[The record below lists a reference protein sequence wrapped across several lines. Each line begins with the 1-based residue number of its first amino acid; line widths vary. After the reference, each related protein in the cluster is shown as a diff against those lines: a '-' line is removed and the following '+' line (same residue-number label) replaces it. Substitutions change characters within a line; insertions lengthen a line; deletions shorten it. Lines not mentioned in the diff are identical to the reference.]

1 MSLVERAL
9 QKLQS
14 NRPAAATK
22 AEPTWQPPAKEAQG
36 ARAHTSPEQ
45 HVPASPRPEPAMPSP
60 EDFRANSAKLLHI
73 DRERLRNLSMIPPA
87 AQQRELSNQFRSIK
101 RPIIDHALEIA
112 ADEPFARTVMI
123 ASALP
128 GDGKTFTCLNLALS
142 LALEKDLHVLLVDA
156 DAPKP
161 HLSRT
166 FEMQRSLGLLDVLA
180 DPDRPIES
188 VIVPTD
194 VPRLDFLPAGTTSE
208 TATELLASERMRT
221 VVQRLTSLYRH
232 GIILFDSPPVL
243 LTNESRTLG
252 ALLGQIVLV
261 VKAGVTPQQ
270 AVKDAVGMLG
280 EDRRISLVL
289 NNADLGGAMGYY
301 YGYGYGYGSYA
312 APDGDKPSDT
322 NAPSSG

>member
-14 NRPAAATK
+14 SRPAAQ
-22 AEPTWQPPAKEAQG
+22 AEPAWQAPAKESQPA
-36 ARAHTSPEQ
+36 ARVPAPSPER
-45 HVPASPRPEPAMPSP
+45 PATGSPRPEPATPSLP
-60 EDFRANSAKLLHI
+60 DFRANGAKLLHI
-73 DRERLRNLSMIPPA
+73 DREQLRSLSMIPPA
-87 AQQRELSNQFRSIK
+87 AQERELSNQFRSIK
-101 RPIIDHALEIA
+101 RPIIDRALEMSQ
-112 ADEPFARTVMI
+112 DEPFARTVMV

-161 HLSRT
+161 HLSKT
-166 FEMQRSLGLLDVLA
+166 FDMQRSLGLLDVLA
-180 DPDRPIES
+180 DPERPIES

-194 VPRLDFLPAGTTSE
+194 IPRLDFLPAGTTSE

-232 GIILFDSPPVL
+232 GIILFDSPPIL

-261 VKAGVTPQQ
+261 VKAGITPQQ

-301 YGYGYGYGSYA
+301 YGYGYGYGSY
-312 APDGDKPSDT
+312 GSSDT
-322 NAPSSG
+322 NAPSSGG

>member
-1 MSLVERAL
+1 
-9 QKLQS
+9 
-14 NRPAAATK
+14 
-22 AEPTWQPPAKEAQG
+22 
-36 ARAHTSPEQ
+36 
-45 HVPASPRPEPAMPSP
+45 
-60 EDFRANSAKLLHI
+60 
-73 DRERLRNLSMIPPA
+73 MIPPA
-87 AQQRELSNQFRSIK
+87 AQERELSNQFRSIK
-101 RPIIDHALEIA
+101 RPIIDRALEMSQ
-112 ADEPFARTVMI
+112 DEPFARTVMV

-161 HLSRT
+161 HLSKT
-166 FEMQRSLGLLDVLA
+166 FDMQRSLGLLDVLA
-180 DPDRPIES
+180 DPERPIES

-194 VPRLDFLPAGTTSE
+194 IPRLDFLPAGTTSE

-232 GIILFDSPPVL
+232 GIILFDSPPIL

-261 VKAGVTPQQ
+261 VKAGITPQQ

-301 YGYGYGYGSYA
+301 YGYGYGYGSY
-312 APDGDKPSDT
+312 GSSDT
-322 NAPSSG
+322 NAPSSGG